1 MGKPSRSRWKYR
13 EREAV
18 KTIQA
23 VLGRVKDPSLS
34 ALVTATGRVGHLTHL
49 GVDGIVGNGDFGA
62 VVEVKARKG
71 MVSSDIRAALEQL
84 TEVANA
90 LQRWPVLV
98 LSFVEDVP
106 ATVERN
112 WVLVPLS
119 FLERL
124 AYEREGTAGS
134 NT

>member
-1 MGKPSRSRWKYR
+1 MKKPRSRWKYR

-18 KTIQA
+18 KAIQA
-23 VLGRVKDPSLS
+23 VLGRVNDPSLS

-49 GVDGIVGNGDFGA
+49 GVDGIVGNGDTGA
-62 VVEVKARKG
+62 VIEVKARKG
-71 MVSSDIRAALEQL
+71 MVSADIRTALEQL
-84 TEVANA
+84 TDVANA
-90 LQRWPVLV
+90 LRRWPVLV

-124 AYEREGTAGS
+124 AYERERTAGS
-134 NT
+134 DT

>member
-1 MGKPSRSRWKYR
+1 MKKSRSRWKYR

-18 KTIQA
+18 KTLQTI
-23 VLGRVKDPSLS
+23 LGRVKDPSLI

-49 GVDGIVGNGDFGA
+49 GADGIVGDGDTGA

-71 MVSSDIRAALEQL
+71 MVSADIRSALVQL
-84 TEVANA
+84 TEIANV
-90 LQRWPVLV
+90 LQRWPILV

-112 WVLVPLS
+112 WALVPVSL
-119 FLERL
+119 LERL
-124 AYEREGTAGS
+124 AYERKGT
-134 NT
+134 TKRDP